1 MIAISP
7 RLSSA
12 FTRHCTILLQLCEK
26 HGLTSRKAMIDKSD
40 QFDFLRELVEGIP
53 DPVEPKAT
61 ATRRKSTADTPGR
74 RRGAAKDKKD
84 EVPAP
89 DSLPAIGTWGKREP
103 SPEQGHEEER
113 RDEGEDDN
121 YDDY

>member
-1 MIAISP
+1 
-7 RLSSA
+7 
-12 FTRHCTILLQLCEK
+12 
-26 HGLTSRKAMIDKSD
+26 MIDKSD

-74 RRGAAKDKKD
+74 RRAAKDKKD
-84 EVPAP
+84 ELPAP
-89 DSLPAIGTWGKREP
+89 DNLPAIGTWGKREP
-103 SPEQGHEEER
+103 SPEQEDEK
-113 RDEGEDDN
+113 RDDGEDDN

>member
-1 MIAISP
+1 
-7 RLSSA
+7 
-12 FTRHCTILLQLCEK
+12 
-26 HGLTSRKAMIDKSD
+26 MIDKSD

-74 RRGAAKDKKD
+74 RRGAAAKDSKKD

-103 SPEQGHEEER
+103 SPEQEEAEER
-113 RDEGEDDN
+113 RDDGEDDN

>member
-1 MIAISP
+1 
-7 RLSSA
+7 
-12 FTRHCTILLQLCEK
+12 
-26 HGLTSRKAMIDKSD
+26 MIDKSD

-53 DPVEPKAT
+53 DPVEPKAS
-61 ATRRKSTADTPGR
+61 ATRRKSTADTPSR

-103 SPEQGHEEER
+103 SPEQPEQEAEEER
-113 RDEGEDDN
+113 RDDGEDDN

>member
-1 MIAISP
+1 MCAI
-7 RLSSA
+7 
-12 FTRHCTILLQLCEK
+12 IE
-26 HGLTSRKAMIDKSD
+26 LTSSKAMIDKSD

-53 DPVEPKAT
+53 DPVEPKAS
-61 ATRRKSTADTPGR
+61 AARRKSTADTPAR
-74 RRGAAKDKKD
+74 RRAAKDKKD

-103 SPEQGHEEER
+103 SAEPEHEHDEAEQEQER
-113 RDEGEDDN
+113 KADDGEDDN